1 MKRRERAQP
10 RPIPDRAWAKSDAMH
25 PKAKAHFWRHGMHFA
40 KSSCG
45 FLYPIEGLRA
55 AGEHTEKCGTCLK
68 IAKRTEGSHDNKR

>member
-10 RPIPDRAWAKSDAMH
+10 GPIPERIWAKSDAMH
-25 PKAKAHFWRHGMHFA
+25 PKAKAHFWRYGMHFA
-40 KSSCG
+40 KSACG
-45 FLYPIEGLRA
+45 MLYAIDGLRA

>member
-1 MKRRERAQP
+1 MRKERKAVAALP
-10 RPIPDRAWAKSDAMH
+10 ERMWAKSDAMH

-68 IAKRTEGSHDNKR
+68 IAKRTEGSHDDKV

>member
-1 MKRRERAQP
+1 
-10 RPIPDRAWAKSDAMH
+10 
-25 PKAKAHFWRHGMHFA
+25 MHFA

-68 IAKRTEGSHDNKR
+68 IAKRVEGNHDDKV